1 MTVWGRRMKL
11 KSVKMENVTVFEKV
25 AIDFCNGINVFIGEN
40 ATGKTHMLKIL
51 YSACRSNRM
60 DTDFGQKIVR
70 TMMPDDFRISRL
82 VDRRKGNHIA
92 KIRVHAAEDDRRTD
106 AHLEITFDKRTKKS
120 AADVRGK
127 EKWEKEFKD
136 NSSIFIP
143 AKEILSHSYKLAAAT
158 SVDNVRFDDTYI
170 DIINSAKIDITMGK
184 NPTARAAMLKR
195 IEKMTDGQVV
205 YDGDKDEFY
214 LKKGSSKQ
222 EFSLVAEGIKKMGLL
237 WLLAKN
243 GTLEKGSILFWD
255 EPEANV
261 NPAYLSTVAELLLEL
276 YRNGVQI
283 FLSTH
288 NYFLAKYIDIK
299 KAQEDLV
306 SYYSFYFQPE
316 GGGVCCETSDQFTLL
331 ENNPITKTYLQIYRD
346 EIGVKL

>member
-1 MTVWGRRMKL
+1 MYL
-11 KSVKMENVTVFEKV
+11 KSVKIKNFTVFDEM
-25 AIDFCNGINVFIGEN
+25 AIHFCRGINIFIGEN
-40 ATGKTHMLKIL
+40 ATGKTHLLKIL
-51 YSACRSNRM
+51 YSACRSNRV
-60 DTDFGQKIVR
+60 DIDFGQKIVR
-70 TMMPDDFRISRL
+70 TMMPDEFRIARL
-82 VDRRKGNHIA
+82 VDRRQGNHIA
-92 KIRVHAAEDDRRTD
+92 VVRVCAANENEKKDVQ
-106 AHLEITFDKRTKKS
+106 LEISFDKKTKKS
-120 AADVRGK
+120 AAEVRGK
-127 EKWEKEFKD
+127 ERWEKYFKD

-184 NPTARAAMLKR
+184 NPMSRAVMLKK
-195 IEKMTDGQVV
+195 IEKMTNGQVI
-205 YDGDKDEFY
+205 YDGEKDEFY

-243 GTLEKGSILFWD
+243 GTLEKGSVLFWD
-255 EPEANV
+255 EPEANI

-276 YRNGVQI
+276 HRSGVQI

-299 KAQEDLV
+299 RDERDSVCYHSL
-306 SYYSFYFQPE
+306 YFPADKK
-316 GGGVCCETSDQFTLL
+316 GVCCENSEQFTLL